1 MQYWINT
8 YQKKKK
14 KCNTELLRKHPNNLG
29 INSCAL
35 VDHSSL
41 FIYLFIFWAQIEIL
55 I

>member
-8 YQKKKK
+8 YQKKK

-35 VDHSSL
+35 VDHSSF
-41 FIYLFIFWAQIEIL
+41 FIIIIIFFFEL
-55 I
+55 K